1 MISHI
6 SIRDFAV
13 IENTEI
19 DFYKGLNII
28 TGETGA
34 GKSVVATAISLAL
47 GSRAD
52 TTFVRTGSDR
62 AVVQMVAEVDNR
74 DVVITRELSTSGK
87 NICKIDEKIVSLGEL
102 QALCGRIADVHGQ
115 YDNQSLLQTEN
126 HLKLVDTYEKEAI
139 IPTRIKVEDSYSDY
153 MDAAKKL
160 SDLEALAVDNDKKRE
175 FMEYEI
181 NEIKAANLN
190 PGEDLRLQDDL
201 VILQNKEQIHGTL
214 EKTYIEAKSGE
225 DAALDRIGHVIH
237 TLRGIGTLSK
247 EASSIE
253 DEFSEIYYR
262 FEDVCSRL
270 GEIRD
275 KCVYSQ
281 IEIDEINNRLYFI
294 NDLKRKYAQTIDGIL
309 EHCENREKELYELKN
324 IDAEVESAAIE
335 KTRLKEILIA
345 ETERLTSLR
354 KASAA
359 TLESKIREELENLNF
374 HDVELAINF
383 EQLSSFT
390 PGGMDKVEFLISPN
404 VGESLKPL
412 SKIASGGE
420 MSRIMLALKKIIGE
434 YDGIPTMIF
443 DEIDSGISGET
454 ASIVG
459 KALSALASQRQIIA
473 ITHLPQ
479 IAACGDHNFRIEKS
493 SDDTNTYTTVVHLND
508 EEKVAEIAR
517 LLSGISISDITIQS
531 AKEMITMAK

>member
-13 IENTEI
+13 IENTEVS
-19 DFYKGLNII
+19 FFKGLNII

-52 TTFVRTGSDR
+52 TTFVRTGAER
-62 AVVQMVAEVDNR
+62 AVIQMIAEVDNR
-74 DVVITRELSTSGK
+74 DVVITREISTTGK
-87 NICKIDEKIVSLGEL
+87 NICRIDEKIVSLGEL
-102 QALCGRIADVHGQ
+102 QTLCNKIADVHGQ

-126 HLKLVDTYEKEAI
+126 HLRLVDTYEKEAI
-139 IPTRIKVEDSYSDY
+139 IPTRVKVEDSYVNY
-153 MDAAKKL
+153 MEASKKL
-160 SDLEALAVDNDKKRE
+160 AELEELAKDNDKKRE

-181 NEIKAANLN
+181 DEINAANLT
-190 PGEDLRLQDDL
+190 PGEDIRLQDDL

-225 DAALDRIGHVIH
+225 NTALDAIGRVIQ
-237 TLRGIGTLSK
+237 TLHEIGTLSK

-262 FEDVCSRL
+262 FDDICNRL
-270 GEIRD
+270 REIRD

-281 IEIDEINNRLYFI
+281 SEIDEINDRLYFI
-294 NDLKRKYAQTIDGIL
+294 NNLKRKYAETIDGIL
-309 EHCENREKELYELKN
+309 EHCENQEKALYELKN
-324 IDAEVESAAIE
+324 IDAEVESASIE
-335 KTRLKEILIA
+335 KIRLKEILIA
-345 ETERLTSLR
+345 ETERLTALR

-359 TLESKIREELENLNF
+359 TLESKIQEELEKLNF
-374 HDVELAINF
+374 HNVELKIQF
-383 EQLSSFT
+383 EELPSFT
-390 PGGMDKVEFLISPN
+390 PNGMDKVEFLISTNP
-404 VGESLKPL
+404 GEALKPL

-459 KALSALASQRQIIA
+459 KALSALSEHRQIIA

-479 IAACGDHNFRIEKS
+479 IAACGDHNFRIEKD
-493 SDDTNTYTTVVHLND
+493 SDDTGTYTTIVHLSD

-531 AKEMITMAK
+531 AKEMITMSR

>member
-1 MISHI
+1 MNK
-6 SIRDFAV
+6 RLDFIQV
-13 IENTEI
+13 
-19 DFYKGLNII
+19 
-28 TGETGA
+28 
-34 GKSVVATAISLAL
+34 
-47 GSRAD
+47 
-52 TTFVRTGSDR
+52 
-62 AVVQMVAEVDNR
+62 
-74 DVVITRELSTSGK
+74 
-87 NICKIDEKIVSLGEL
+87 
-102 QALCGRIADVHGQ
+102 
-115 YDNQSLLQTEN
+115 
-126 HLKLVDTYEKEAI
+126 
-139 IPTRIKVEDSYSDY
+139 
-153 MDAAKKL
+153 
-160 SDLEALAVDNDKKRE
+160 
-175 FMEYEI
+175 
-181 NEIKAANLN
+181 
-190 PGEDLRLQDDL
+190 
-201 VILQNKEQIHGTL
+201 
-214 EKTYIEAKSGE
+214 
-225 DAALDRIGHVIH
+225 
-237 TLRGIGTLSK
+237 
-247 EASSIE
+247 
-253 DEFSEIYYR
+253 
-262 FEDVCSRL
+262 
-270 GEIRD
+270 
-275 KCVYSQ
+275 
-281 IEIDEINNRLYFI
+281 DEINDRLYFI